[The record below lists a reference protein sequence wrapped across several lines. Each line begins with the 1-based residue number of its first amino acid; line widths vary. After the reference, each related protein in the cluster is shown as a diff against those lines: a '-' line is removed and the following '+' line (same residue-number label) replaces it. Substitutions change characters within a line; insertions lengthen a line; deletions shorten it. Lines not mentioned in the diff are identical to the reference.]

1 MAIIVIG
8 ELHELHDVRKHRAIF
23 GSALQFFSVE
33 VPVVKRVVKSSTLVV
48 FKFRCLNL
56 RPPCGAHTM
65 RDKKRCSFE
74 HGRLP
79 ARKLPWSGRVLLQ
92 AAPYTL
98 ACVSMPVASLIEVG
112 AYFLSL

>member
-1 MAIIVIG
+1 
-8 ELHELHDVRKHRAIF
+8 
-23 GSALQFFSVE
+23 
-33 VPVVKRVVKSSTLVV
+33 
-48 FKFRCLNL
+48 
-56 RPPCGAHTM
+56 M

-79 ARKLPWSGRVLLQ
+79 ARKLPWSGRVLLL

-98 ACVSMPVASLIEVG
+98 ACESMPVASLIEVG